1 MVISLKSF
9 TRGTDAPL
17 VGNIHSA
24 PFLGLQ
30 CSVHTEKVEK
40 RSRFLWVYCQKS
52 ENVYRFFIKIF
63 IHTGYISK
71 KIETVLAF
79 FKFFQK
85 KLSTGYIAKIL
96 KSVQVLPNL
105 FQKNLLTSGILPKIP
120 KTFSLFP
127 NFFENLPI
135 RYISRIFESVQVF
148 QNFFQK
154 NSLSTDDYQKKY
166 PKRSHPFPT
175 FCRKIFIS
183 LPAISPTWSDLCAIL
198 SLNLPPGK

>member
-24 PFLGLQ
+24 PFFGLR

-52 ENVYRFFIKIF
+52 ENVYRFFRKIF

-96 KSVQVLPNL
+96 KSVQFFAERVSEKFAHIWYIAKKIETVLAFSEL
-105 FQKNLLTSGILPKIP
+105 F
-120 KTFSLFP
+120 
-127 NFFENLPI
+127 
-135 RYISRIFESVQVF
+135 
-148 QNFFQK
+148 
-154 NSLSTDDYQKKY
+154 
-166 PKRSHPFPT
+166 
-175 FCRKIFIS
+175 
-183 LPAISPTWSDLCAIL
+183 
-198 SLNLPPGK
+198 

>member
-40 RSRFLWVYCQKS
+40 RSRFLWYIAKNPKMCTAFS
-52 ENVYRFFIKIF
+52 EKFSFTPGIF
-63 IHTGYISK
+63 PK
-71 KIETVLAF
+71 KLKPF
-79 FKFFQK
+79 SLFSNFFQK

-96 KSVQVLPNL
+96 KSVQILPNL

-120 KTFSLFP
+120 KPFSLFS

-183 LPAISPTWSDLCAIL
+183 LPTISPTWSDLCAIL

>member
-24 PFLGLQ
+24 PFFGLR

-52 ENVYRFFIKIF
+52 ENVYRFFRKIF

-96 KSVQVLPNL
+96 KSVQVFAEL
-105 FQKNLLTSGILPKIP
+105 FQKNL
-120 KTFSLFP
+120 
-127 NFFENLPI
+127 PI
-135 RYISRIFESVQVF
+135 GYISRIFESVQVF